1 MGYAFAADGQAPE
14 ATRYCSEMTET
25 QKAEIRHDTVMA
37 VRVID
42 PDEEAQRLKRIMAEA
57 DDRTRE
63 LLERK
68 ADLIRLRLA
77 TAATQACA
85 CATLA
90 VVLPRVPIPGPKTGV
105 PRPCLLLA

>member
-1 MGYAFAADGQAPE
+1 MGHTLTASGEAPE
-14 ATRYCSEMTET
+14 ATRYYSQMTDN
-25 QKAEIRHDTVMA
+25 QWAEIRHDTVMA

-42 PDEEAQRLKRIMAEA
+42 PEEEAQRLKRIMAEA